1 MEQNEILI
9 VKMQISLN
17 KSMLTNGN
25 ISDKMYAK
33 ADKILQNKLTNLL
46 SGTIINRS
54 EKIIL
59 ATGKGR
65 ENGFID
71 D

>member
-1 MEQNEILI
+1 MKQNEMLI

-46 SGTIINRS
+46 NSSIINCS
-54 EKIIL
+54 ESI
-59 ATGKGR
+59 
-65 ENGFID
+65 F
-71 D
+71 